1 MKIILNTISIYLL
14 LFFIPYQSFAKLENK
29 IIVKIEKGTPGDFL
43 GCYANIKKIK
53 NELNFIPKVKLKE
66 GIKKFN
72 DWLSKETR
80 QKI

>member
-1 MKIILNTISIYLL
+1 MGSGTKVTLKTLFKHISKILN
-14 LFFIPYQSFAKLENK
+14 KK